1 MPVPVDGARPASPT
15 KPKEKDTRKPED
27 IPLPE
32 PKKRIRLRRNKGK
45 EAAQEGAATNAPQI
59 TDEVP
64 WPWKN
69 LTEASASRV
78 PLLTT
83 KDGRCE
89 ILYLTAEMSLMLL

>member
-1 MPVPVDGARPASPT
+1 MPVPVVGARPPSPI
-15 KPKEKDTRKPED
+15 KPKEKETRKPED

-45 EAAQEGAATNAPQI
+45 EVAQEGATTHAPQI

-64 WPWKN
+64 WSWKN

-78 PLLTT
+78 PPLTT

-89 ILYLTAEMSLMLL
+89 VFWLSLHGF